1 LFGVSGPYCG
11 SALALVTRHGK
22 QRALARPFRR
32 GLGIELQVHD
42 TFDTDQLGT
51 FSGERE
57 RPAGPLQTCRLKAE
71 QGLVASGAAL
81 ALASEGSFGPHP
93 AVPFLPLAQEWMVFL
108 DPQRGLCVAET
119 LVGCP
124 TNFDHWQGG
133 AGEDPA
139 PWLARIGFPSHAV
152 IVRPRQPIHPDM
164 TVAKGLRDAE
174 ALHRAIQRACRESAD
189 GQAQLETDMRAD
201 RNPTR
206 MAAIRRLGVKLVRRL
221 ATPCPSCGAP
231 GWGVLERPRG
241 LPCAWCRTPTDLA
254 RGEIHGCVA
263 CGHQQ
268 ERPRPDGLV
277 TADPGRCGFC
287 NP

>member
-1 LFGVSGPYCG
+1 V
-11 SALALVTRHGK
+11 ALATRHGK
-22 QRALARPFRR
+22 ERALARPFRR
-32 GLGIELQVHD
+32 ALGIELQRVES
-42 TFDTDQLGT
+42 FDTDTLGT
-51 FSGERE
+51 FCGERE
-57 RPAGPLQTCRLKAE
+57 RPAGPSQTCRIKAQCALE
-71 QGLVASGAAL
+71 ISGLSY

-93 AVPFLPLAQEWMVFL
+93 TAPFLPLAQEWLVFL
-108 DPQRGLCVAET
+108 DQGRDLAIEER

-124 TNFDHWQGG
+124 TNFDHHLCRPE
-133 AGEDPA
+133 EDPS

-152 IVRPRQPIHPDM
+152 IVRPRHPGQPGEAV
-164 TVAKGLRDAE
+164 TKGLRDFAAVRE
-174 ALHRAIQRACRESAD
+174 AIQRASQASAD
-189 GQAQLETDMRAD
+189 GLAQLETDMRAD

-221 ATPCPSCGAP
+221 ATPCPCCGAP
-231 GWGVLERPRG
+231 GWGVLERPLG

-254 RGEIHGCVA
+254 RGEIHGCVV
-263 CGHQQ
+263 CGHRQ